1 MYSYTVSPLYREACP
16 FHCAGPMGAAGSAR
30 ARSHVCGHLDYN
42 LDMNGLEY
50 FIESC
55 VRFRCVEVDTVR
67 SRYCASWV
75 STFYR
80 LAMSYFA
87 ATMSISF
94 IGEKQLCVL
103 QGGSGCIMQEAL
115 KRGIL

>member
-1 MYSYTVSPLYREACP
+1 M
-16 FHCAGPMGAAGSAR
+16 AR
-30 ARSHVCGHLDYN
+30 N
-42 LDMNGLEY
+42 
-50 FIESC
+50 
-55 VRFRCVEVDTVR
+55 
-67 SRYCASWV
+67 RYCVSWV

-103 QGGSGCIMQEAL
+103 QGGSGCTM
-115 KRGIL
+115 